1 MSALPSPELL
11 GSVRS
16 AVYAR
21 LGNDGAEGDRDREL
35 AVTLCTDAI
44 AFSWTLSKRLPDGHV
59 GQRARSAASLML
71 AMAFPDMRAGLRHQ
85 LAVACE
91 ILAMGA
97 RDRGAWHDAADG
109 PQRDHP

>member
-21 LGNDGAEGDRDREL
+21 LGNEGAYDREL
-35 AVTLCTDAI
+35 LVSLCNEAI

-59 GQRARSAASLML
+59 GQRARSAAALMIGL
-71 AMAFPDMRAGLRHQ
+71 AYPEMRAGLRHQ

-91 ILAMGA
+91 IIAMGVRPA
-97 RDRGAWHDAADG
+97 
-109 PQRDHP
+109 